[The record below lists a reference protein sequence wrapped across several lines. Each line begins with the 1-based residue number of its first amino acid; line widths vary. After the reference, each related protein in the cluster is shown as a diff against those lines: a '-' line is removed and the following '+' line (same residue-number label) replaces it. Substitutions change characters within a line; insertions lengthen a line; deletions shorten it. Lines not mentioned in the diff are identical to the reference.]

1 MLGQFILNLFIA
13 ALWFLLRDDPT
24 NNFSDFMKGYLVG
37 VVILYVMHRFFG
49 TRFYLKRVVKILK
62 LILLFIQE
70 LILSTVSVLRWVL
83 SPKLN
88 IRPGIFTY
96 KTELKGDYQVTAL
109 ALLLTLTPGSVVM
122 EISEEGDVF
131 YIHAMDLEE
140 AKDSLVRSIGKFEKA
155 IMEVTRN
162 D

>member
-13 ALWFLLRDDPT
+13 VLWFLLGDDPT
-24 NNFSDFMKGYLVG
+24 NNFTDFMKGYLVG
-37 VVILYVMHRFFG
+37 VFILYVMHRFFG
-49 TRFYLKRVVKILK
+49 TRFYLKRVWKIIK

-83 SPKLN
+83 SPNLK
-88 IRPGIFTY
+88 ITPGIFTY
-96 KTELKGDYQVTAL
+96 KTELKGDYQVTTL

-122 EISEEGDVF
+122 EVSEEGDVF

-140 AKDSLVRSIGKFEKA
+140 AKDSLLRSIGKFEKA
-155 IMEVTRN
+155 IQEVARN